1 MITIFKS
8 TNNRL
13 EAIGLPSEGSW
24 VSVVDPGAQE
34 VAQVEGWGIPPDF
47 VTHSLDMNERART
60 ERNNGIIFIVVRLPY
75 AQGKKTP
82 TPYITVPVGIILTDT
97 LIVTICRKETSVI
110 QEFATGQVHGL
121 STVKKNRFVLQLLLR
136 TADQYLNYLRDIDTS
151 VDALEERLHHSLQ
164 NKEVRELL
172 KYQKSL
178 VYFTTALKSNELML
192 ERLQKT
198 QLFQAYPED
207 VDLLDDVLIEIRQAI
222 DVTGISENILSQM
235 MDAFASI
242 ISNNLNVV
250 MKFLTSMTIVIS
262 LPTLI
267 ASLYGMNVRLPGQE
281 HPYAFSLT
289 LVISLI
295 TSLAVVII
303 FWKKNWL

>member
-1 MITIFKS
+1 MIEIFKS
-8 TNNRL
+8 TNHRL
-13 EAIGLPSEGSW
+13 EIVNTPTEGCWVNVVNPS
-24 VSVVDPGAQE
+24 DQE
-34 VAQVEGWGIPPDF
+34 VAQVEGLGIPPYF
-47 VTHSLDMNERART
+47 VIHSLDIDERSRT
-60 ERNNGIIFIVVRLPY
+60 ERSNGFVLIVLRLPY
-75 AQGKKTP
+75 LQGRMEP
-82 TPYITVPVGIILTDT
+82 IPYITVPLGIILTDT
-97 LIVTICRKETSVI
+97 LIVTICREETCVI

-136 TADQYLNYLRDIDTS
+136 TADRYQSYLRDIDAA
-151 VDALEERLHHSLQ
+151 VDTLEEKLHRSLQ

-192 ERLQKT
+192 ERLQKS

-222 DVTGISENILSQM
+222 EVTAISENILSQM

-267 ASLYGMNVRLPGQE
+267 ASFYGMNVRLPGQD
-281 HPYAFSLT
+281 HPYVFSLT
-289 LVISLI
+289 LLASLMISLI
-295 TSLAVVII
+295 VVII
-303 FWKKNWL
+303 FWKKEWL

>member
-8 TNNRL
+8 TNHRL
-13 EAIGLPSEGSW
+13 ETVNTPTEGCW
-24 VSVVDPGAQE
+24 VNVVNPREQE
-34 VAQVEGWGIPPDF
+34 VAQVESLGIPPDF
-47 VTHSLDMNERART
+47 VTHSLDIDERART
-60 ERNNGIIFIVVRLPY
+60 ERSNDFVLIVLRLPY
-75 AQGKKTP
+75 FQGRMAP
-82 TPYITVPVGIILTDT
+82 IPYITVPLGIILTDT
-97 LIVTICRKETSVI
+97 LIVTICREETCVI
-110 QEFATGQVHGL
+110 QEFAAGHVHDL

-136 TADQYLNYLRDIDTS
+136 TADRYLSYLRDIDAA
-151 VDALEERLHHSLQ
+151 VDTLEEKLHRSLQ
-164 NKEVRELL
+164 NKEVMELL

-192 ERLQKT
+192 ERLQKS
-198 QLFQAYPED
+198 QLFQAHPED

-222 DVTGISENILSQM
+222 EVTAISENILSQM

-267 ASLYGMNVRLPGQE
+267 ASFYGMNISLPGQN
-281 HPYAFSLT
+281 HPYAFPLMMLISLM
-289 LVISLI
+289 ISLI
-295 TSLAVVII
+295 VVII
-303 FWKKNWL
+303 FWKKEWL

>member
-8 TNNRL
+8 TNHRL
-13 EAIGLPSEGSW
+13 ETANTFTEGCWVNVVNPSE
-24 VSVVDPGAQE
+24 QE
-34 VAQVEGWGIPPDF
+34 VAQVESLGIPPDF
-47 VTHSLDMNERART
+47 VTHSLDIDERART
-60 ERNNGIIFIVVRLPY
+60 ERSNGFVLIVLRLPY
-75 AQGKKTP
+75 LQGRMAP
-82 TPYITVPVGIILTDT
+82 IPYITVPLGIILTDT
-97 LIVTICRKETSVI
+97 LIVTICRKETCVI
-110 QEFATGQVHGL
+110 QEFASGHVHDL

-136 TADQYLNYLRDIDTS
+136 TADRYLSYLRDIDAA
-151 VDALEERLHHSLQ
+151 VDTLEEKLHRSLQ

-192 ERLQKT
+192 ERLQKS
-198 QLFQAYPED
+198 QLFQALPED

-222 DVTGISENILSQM
+222 EVTAISENILSQM

-242 ISNNLNVV
+242 ISNNLNAV

-267 ASLYGMNVRLPGQE
+267 ASFYGMNVSLPGQN
-281 HPYAFSLT
+281 HPYAFPLMMLISLM
-289 LVISLI
+289 ISLI
-295 TSLAVVII
+295 VVII
-303 FWKKNWL
+303 FWKKEWL

>member
-8 TNNRL
+8 TNHRL
-13 EAIGLPSEGSW
+13 ETANTPTEGCWVNVVNPSE
-24 VSVVDPGAQE
+24 QE

-47 VTHSLDMNERART
+47 VTHSLDIDERART
-60 ERNNGIIFIVVRLPY
+60 ERSNGFVLIVLRLPY
-75 AQGKKTP
+75 LQGKMAHI
-82 TPYITVPVGIILTDT
+82 PYITVPLGIILTDT
-97 LIVTICRKETSVI
+97 LIVTICREETTVI
-110 QEFATGQVHGL
+110 QEFTTGQVHGL

-136 TADQYLNYLRDIDTS
+136 TADRYLGYLRDVDAA
-151 VDALEERLHHSLQ
+151 VDALEEKLHRSLQ

-192 ERLQKT
+192 ERLQKS

-207 VDLLDDVLIEIRQAI
+207 VDLLDDVLTEIRQAI

-267 ASLYGMNVRLPGQE
+267 ASFYGMNVRLPGQD
-281 HPYAFSLT
+281 HPYVFPLT
-289 LVISLI
+289 LLVSLMISLI
-295 TSLAVVII
+295 VVII
-303 FWKKNWL
+303 FWKKEWL